1 MMRFCPLSR
10 GLDSLRFRATIKSM
24 DREDN
29 KNIKNKYLLFLN
41 IKMKNI
47 KYNVNRL
54 LLVLSFV
61 LVLFGSYIGSS
72 FGSTKKANDND
83 VVKMMSGASIFQSS
97 CAVCHSMTAARSTGV
112 SSGGVELGPNLDIKK
127 PSLATIKAY
136 VYAGAFGS
144 GKYSGLMMPAFN
156 LPGENSLDDLAYY
169 VYQSTQSTPT
179 TTTAATTTAA
189 ATTTTIIPTTT
200 TQRAT
205 ASPTGTTSPNQK
217 ATVTDINAED
227 TTVLDVIASPRYDIN
242 KKLNRIDLDV
252 SAHADYAN
260 TKVAVQ
266 VYGRA
271 TSVTSPRWI
280 TLGRVIL
287 DESASALLKVRTSL
301 NLKVCKDGAKIRLVD
316 VDSLEIVSN
325 GEIDY
330 VSQNS

>member
-1 MMRFCPLSR
+1 
-10 GLDSLRFRATIKSM
+10 
-24 DREDN
+24 
-29 KNIKNKYLLFLN
+29 
-41 IKMKNI
+41 MKTI

-54 LLVLSFV
+54 LLILSFI
-61 LVLFGSYIGSS
+61 LVLFTSYIGSS
-72 FGSTKKANDND
+72 FGATKKANDND

-97 CAVCHSMTAARSTGV
+97 CAVCHAMTAARSTGV

-136 VYAGAFGS
+136 VLAGAWGS
-144 GKYSGLMMPAFN
+144 GKYSGLIMPGFN
-156 LPGENSLDDLAYY
+156 LPGENSLDDVAYY

-179 TTTAATTTAA
+179 TTTTITTTTAATTTA
-189 ATTTTIIPTTT
+189 

-227 TTVLDVIASPRYDIN
+227 TTVLDVIASPRHDIN
-242 KKLNRIDLDV
+242 KKLNRIDLDI

-316 VDSLEIVSN
+316 VDSLGSTTFPIKIEKVWSASS
-325 GEIDY
+325 Y
-330 VSQNS
+330 

>member
-1 MMRFCPLSR
+1 
-10 GLDSLRFRATIKSM
+10 M

-41 IKMKNI
+41 IKMKTI

-54 LLVLSFV
+54 LLILSFV

-72 FGSTKKANDND
+72 FGSTKKQTGSD
-83 VVKMMSGASIFQSS
+83 VAALIMGADQFKYN
-97 CAVCHSMTAARSTGV
+97 CAACHSLP
-112 SSGGVELGPNLDIKK
+112 SGGFPVTKERDCCGPNLDVTR
-127 PSLATIKAY
+127 PSSSTIKAF
-136 VYAGAFGS
+136 VRSGAIGSPNTPWAG
-144 GKYSGLMMPAFN
+144 GLMASNNGMTDEQ
-156 LPGENSLDDLAYY
+156 LDSLSFFIITMYSSVAPKS
-169 VYQSTQSTPT
+169 STSTTPVLTTPT
-179 TTTAATTTAA
+179 VTA
-189 ATTTTIIPTTT
+189 PTTT
-200 TQRAT
+200 TQRIT

-227 TTVLDVIASPRYDIN
+227 TTVLDVIASPRYDVN

-316 VDSLEIVSN
+316 VDSLDIVSS

>member
-1 MMRFCPLSR
+1 MSK
-10 GLDSLRFRATIKSM
+10 GLDRLKFRATIKSM
-24 DREDN
+24 YREDN

-54 LLVLSFV
+54 LLILSFI

-83 VVKMMSGASIFQSS
+83 VVKMMSGASIFQSNCAS
-97 CAVCHSMTAARSTGV
+97 CHAMTAAHSTGV

-179 TTTAATTTAA
+179 TTTAATTT
-189 ATTTTIIPTTT
+189 TPTTT

-242 KKLNRIDLDV
+242 KKLNRIDLDI

-330 VSQNS
+330 AAQNS